1 MTTVPSTIDYFG
13 EFTHRLDARNR
24 VTVPSNWRVPGDEGN
39 YYFAWPHPEGC
50 LAVFPP
56 EMLAQLKE
64 SAASLKAGDLRA
76 NKLLRAVFGRGSK
89 FGCDGQG
96 RILLPK
102 NLLTFAGVDK
112 EVVMVGLGRFFQI
125 WSAERFEA
133 ANEGEFDM
141 LTAMQELGI

>member
-1 MTTVPSTIDYFG
+1 MTTLPPVVDYFG

-56 EMLAQLKE
+56 EMLAELKNR
-64 SAASLKAGDLRA
+64 ALDLKVSDPKA
-76 NKLLRAVFGRGSK
+76 NRLLRIVFGRGSK

-102 NLLTFAGVDK
+102 NLLAHAGVEK
-112 EVVMVGLGRFFQI
+112 EVVMVGLGRFFQV
-125 WSAERFEA
+125 WSSDRFSSA
-133 ANEGEFDM
+133 DDDKFDM
-141 LTAMQELGI
+141 LSAMQELGI

>member
-1 MTTVPSTIDYFG
+1 MITAPTTVDYFG

-24 VTVPSNWRVPGDEGN
+24 VTVPSGWRVPGDEGN

-56 EMLAQLKE
+56 EMLAQLKAR
-64 SAASLKAGDLRA
+64 AAELKVGDLKANR
-76 NKLLRAVFGRGSK
+76 LLRGVFGRGSK

-102 NLLTFAGVDK
+102 NLLSFAQVEK
-112 EVVMVGLGRFFQI
+112 EVVMVGLGRFFQV
-125 WSAERFEA
+125 WSADRFND
-133 ANEGEFDM
+133 ANDEDFDM
-141 LTAMQELGI
+141 LSAMQELDI